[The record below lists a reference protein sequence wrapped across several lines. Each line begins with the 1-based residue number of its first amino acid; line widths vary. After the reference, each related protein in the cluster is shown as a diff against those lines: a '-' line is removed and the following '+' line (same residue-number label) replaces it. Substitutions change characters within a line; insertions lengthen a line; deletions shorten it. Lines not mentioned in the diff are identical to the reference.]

1 MLVADRHDKAVQ
13 TLRFKFGADAGK
25 TIGVDGAG
33 HQTFL
38 IPTSRAI
45 PPDPGDTAGDF
56 SMRAIWMFL
65 AAIATPLV
73 APPPLLA
80 QQKDAALTSPTPAL
94 PAAPV
99 AEKRPH
105 ETVLHGKKLSDPYH
119 WLKDE
124 SYPVID
130 DKDVLDYVK
139 AENAW
144 FDAAM
149 KPHAALVET
158 LFQEMKGRIKEAD
171 SSVPQKDGDWVYWVE
186 FEEGAE
192 YKKWYR
198 RPAAGGDAALIL
210 DEVAMAKDKE
220 YFRLSDVSISPNGKL
235 MAYAVDDNGSE
246 RFEVRFTDL
255 TTGKA
260 LPDVIPGTLSSLVWT
275 ENSDALLYGL
285 ANENWRT
292 DNVHVHYLGT
302 PVSEDVRIYKEA
314 DIGFGVGIGKTADD
328 AYIVIATGDNETSEV
343 YLLPADD
350 PGAQPMLVS
359 ARKKGREYS
368 VDVREKTLYIHTN
381 DDHANFRIAT
391 ASLDRPGEWQTLIPG
406 SDDNYITGLSI
417 FRDYFVLESRENGV
431 DQVDV
436 RRYDAPL
443 TPGRIKFPETTYV
456 AGLGDNPEYH
466 QDKLRL
472 DYESMVTP
480 DTVYDYD
487 IASGKLET
495 LKVQEIPSGYNHDD
509 YVTELVNMLARDGTP
524 VPVSLVYKKG
534 TPRDGSAP
542 LHLYVYGSYGYRVPP
557 GFSTTRLSLV
567 DRGMIYAIAHVRG
580 GDDLGRAW
588 YLAGKTTARKNTF
601 NDFIDVAKGLVA
613 AKYTSAGKISIEGRS
628 AGGQVMGVV
637 YNEAPELWG
646 AVLAGVP
653 FVDVINTMVDETL
666 PLTPGEWPEWG
677 NPITDKAAFD
687 YMLSYSP
694 YDNVTAK
701 AYPPMLVSAGLNDP
715 RVTYW
720 EPAKWVAKLRA
731 TRTNDAT
738 LLLRTNMGAGH
749 AGKSGRWGA
758 LREDAEEFAFVLT
771 QLGVEK

>member
-1 MLVADRHDKAVQ
+1 
-13 TLRFKFGADAGK
+13 
-25 TIGVDGAG
+25 
-33 HQTFL
+33 
-38 IPTSRAI
+38 
-45 PPDPGDTAGDF
+45 
-56 SMRAIWMFL
+56 MRTIWMFL

-73 APPPLLA
+73 ASSPLSAPALLA
-80 QQKDAALTSPTPAL
+80 QEKDAALTSSTPAL
-94 PAAPV
+94 PAAPM
-99 AEKRPH
+99 AEQRPH
-105 ETVLHGKKLSDPYH
+105 QTTLHGKTLSDPWH
-119 WLKDE
+119 WLRDE

-139 AENAW
+139 AENAY

-186 FEEGAE
+186 YEEGAE

-198 RPAAGGDAALIL
+198 RPAAGGDAVLIL
-210 DEVAMAKDKE
+210 DEVAMAAGKE
-220 YFRLSDVSISPNGKL
+220 YFRLSELSISPNGKL
-235 MAYAVDDNGSE
+235 MAYSFDDNGSE
-246 RFEVRFTDL
+246 RFEVRIRNL
-255 TTGKA
+255 ESGEM

-275 ENSDALLYGL
+275 AGNDAILYGL

-292 DNVHVHYLGT
+292 DNARLHVLGT
-302 PVSEDVRIYKEA
+302 PLGDDKLLYQEA

-328 AYIVIATGDNETSEV
+328 KWIVIATGDNETSEV
-343 YLLPADD
+343 RLLPADN
-350 PGAQPMLVS
+350 PLAEPLMVS
-359 ARKKGREYS
+359 PRQKGREYS

-381 DDHANFRIAT
+381 DDHANFRVAT
-391 ASLDRPGEWQTLIPG
+391 ASLAKPGAWTTLIPG
-406 SDDNYITGLSI
+406 SDSTYITGLAI
-417 FRDYFVLESRENGV
+417 FRDYFVLETRENGL
-431 DQVDV
+431 DQVDL

-443 TPGRIKFPETTYV
+443 TAGRIPFPEATYV

-487 IASGKLET
+487 IATGKLET
-495 LKVQEIPSGYNHDD
+495 LKVQEIPSGYDASQ
-509 YVTELVNMLARDGTP
+509 YVTELVNIEARDGVM
-524 VPVSLVYKKG
+524 VPTSLVYKKG

-542 LHLYVYGSYGYRVPP
+542 MHLYVYGSYGYRVPP

-588 YLAGKTTARKNTF
+588 YLAGKTTERKNTF
-601 NDFIDVAKGLVA
+601 NDFVDIARGLIAK
-613 AKYTSAGKISIEGRS
+613 KYTSAGKIAIEGRS
-628 AGGQVMGVV
+628 AGGQVMGAV

>member
-1 MLVADRHDKAVQ
+1 M
-13 TLRFKFGADAGK
+13 
-25 TIGVDGAG
+25 
-33 HQTFL
+33 
-38 IPTSRAI
+38 
-45 PPDPGDTAGDF
+45 
-56 SMRAIWMFL
+56 MRAIWMFL

-73 APPPLLA
+73 ASPALFA
-80 QQKDAALTSPTPAL
+80 KEKDPALTNPTPAL
-94 PAAPV
+94 PAAPL

-124 SYPVID
+124 SYPTID

-139 AENAW
+139 AENAY

-171 SSVPQKDGDWVYWVE
+171 SSVPQKDGDWIYWVE
-186 FEEGAE
+186 YEEGAE

-198 RPAAGGDAALIL
+198 KPVAGGDAVLIL

-220 YFRLSDVSISPNGKL
+220 YFRLSDVSISPNGRL

-246 RFEVRFTDL
+246 RFEVRFIDL

-275 ENSDALLYGL
+275 AQSDALLYGL

-292 DNVHVHYLGT
+292 DNVRLHKLGT
-302 PVSEDVRIYKEA
+302 PLTADKLLYKEA
-314 DIGFGVGIGKTADD
+314 DIGFGVGIGKTAADN
-328 AYIVIATGDNETSEV
+328 YIVIATGDNETSEV
-343 YLLPADD
+343 YLLPADN
-350 PGAQPMLVS
+350 PEAKPQLVS
-359 ARKKGREYS
+359 ARQKGREYS
-368 VDVREKTLYIHTN
+368 VDEREGTLYVYTN
-381 DDHANFRIAT
+381 DEHANFRVAT
-391 ASLDRPGEWQTLIPG
+391 ASLAKPGEWTTLIPG
-406 SDDNYITGLSI
+406 SDESYITGLAI
-417 FRDYFVLESRENGV
+417 FRDYFVLEAREKGV
-431 DQVDV
+431 DQVDI

-443 TPGRIKFPETTYV
+443 TPGRIEFPEATYV

-480 DTVYDYD
+480 DTVFDYD
-487 IASGKLET
+487 LASKKLET
-495 LKVQEIPSGYNHDD
+495 LKVQEIPSGYNGQE
-509 YVTELVNMLARDGTP
+509 YVTELVNMPSRDGTA
-524 VPVSLVYKKG
+524 VPVSLVYKTG

-542 LHLYVYGSYGYRVPP
+542 MHLYVYGSYGYRVPP

-588 YLAGKTTARKNTF
+588 YLAGKTTERKNTF
-601 NDFIDVAKGLVA
+601 NDFVDVAKGLIA

-628 AGGQVMGVV
+628 AGGQVMGAV

-687 YMLSYSP
+687 YVLSYSP

-731 TRTNDAT
+731 TRTNDAL

>member
-1 MLVADRHDKAVQ
+1 
-13 TLRFKFGADAGK
+13 
-25 TIGVDGAG
+25 
-33 HQTFL
+33 
-38 IPTSRAI
+38 
-45 PPDPGDTAGDF
+45 
-56 SMRAIWMFL
+56 MFL

-73 APPPLLA
+73 APPGALA
-80 QQKDAALTSPTPAL
+80 EEKETILTDTTP
-94 PAAPV
+94 PPGAAPV

-105 ETVLHGKKLSDPYH
+105 EMTLHGKTLSDPYH

-139 AENAW
+139 AENAY

-149 KPHAALVET
+149 KPHADLVET

-198 RPAAGGDAALIL
+198 KPASGAGDAVLIL
-210 DEVAMAKDKE
+210 DEVAMAAGKD
-220 YFRLSDVSISPNGKL
+220 YFRLAEVSVSPNGKL
-235 MAYAVDDNGSE
+235 MAYSFDDNGSE
-246 RFEVRFTDL
+246 RFEVRIRNL
-255 TTGKA
+255 ETGEM

-275 ENSDALLYGL
+275 AGNDALLYGL

-292 DNVHVHYLGT
+292 DNVRLHKLGT
-302 PVSEDVRIYKEA
+302 PIAQDKLLYKEP
-314 DIGFGVGIGKTADD
+314 DIGFGVGIGKTAADN
-328 AYIVIATGDNETSEV
+328 YIVIATGDNETSEV
-343 YLLPADD
+343 YLLPADN
-350 PGAQPMLVS
+350 PEAPMQLVS
-359 ARKKGREYS
+359 ARQKGREYS
-368 VDVREKTLYIHTN
+368 VDERDGTLYIHTN
-381 DDHANFRIAT
+381 DEHPNFRVAT
-391 ASLDRPGEWQTLIPG
+391 ASIKTPGEWKTLIPG
-406 SDDNYITGLSI
+406 SDHSYITGFSV
-417 FRDYFVLESRENGV
+417 FRDSFVLEAREDGL

-436 RRYDAPL
+436 RKYDAPL
-443 TPGRIKFPETTYV
+443 VPGRIKFPAATYV

-487 IASGKLET
+487 LASGKLET
-495 LKVQEIPSGYNHDD
+495 LKVQEIPSGYDATQ
-509 YVTELVNMLARDGTP
+509 YVTERVSLPSRDGKTMIP
-524 VPVSLVYKKG
+524 ASLVYKKG
-534 TPRDGSAP
+534 TKLDGSAP
-542 LHLYVYGSYGYRVPP
+542 MHLYAYGSYGYRVPP

-567 DRGMIYAIAHVRG
+567 DRGMVYAIAHVRG
-580 GDDLGRAW
+580 GDDMGRAW
-588 YLAGKTTARKNTF
+588 YLAGKTTERKNTF
-601 NDFIDVAKGLVA
+601 NDFIDVAKGLIA
-613 AKYTSAGKISIEGRS
+613 KKYTSAGKISVEGRS
-628 AGGQVMGVV
+628 AGGQVMGVI

-731 TRTNDAT
+731 TRTNDST

>member
-1 MLVADRHDKAVQ
+1 
-13 TLRFKFGADAGK
+13 
-25 TIGVDGAG
+25 
-33 HQTFL
+33 
-38 IPTSRAI
+38 
-45 PPDPGDTAGDF
+45 
-56 SMRAIWMFL
+56 MRAIWMFL
-65 AAIATPLV
+65 AAITTPLV
-73 APPPLLA
+73 AAPSA
-80 QQKDAALTSPTPAL
+80 FAEEKETALTNS

-105 ETVLHGKKLSDPYH
+105 DVTLHGKTLSDPYH
-119 WLKDE
+119 WLRDE
-124 SYPVID
+124 SYPTVD
-130 DKDVLDYVK
+130 DEDVLAYVK
-139 AENAW
+139 AENAY

-186 FEEGAE
+186 YEEGAE

-198 RPAAGGDAALIL
+198 KPVAGGEPVLIL
-210 DEVAMAKDKE
+210 DEVAMADGKD
-220 YFRLSDVSISPNGKL
+220 YFRLADVSISPDGRL
-235 MAYAVDDNGSE
+235 MAYAFDDNGSE
-246 RFEVRFTDL
+246 RFEVRFRNLMTWED
-255 TTGKA
+255 

-275 ENSDALLYGL
+275 AQGDALLYGL

-292 DNVHVHYLGT
+292 DNVRLHRLGT
-302 PVSEDVRIYKEA
+302 PVADDKLLYKEA
-314 DIGFGVGIGKTADD
+314 DIGFGVGIGKTAADN
-328 AYIVIATGDNETSEV
+328 YIVIATGDNETSEV
-343 YLLPADD
+343 YLLPANN
-350 PGAQPMLVS
+350 PEAKMQLVS
-359 ARKKGREYS
+359 ARHKGREYS
-368 VDVREKTLYIHTN
+368 VDERDGTLYIHTN
-381 DDHANFRIAT
+381 DEHPNFRIAT
-391 ASLDRPGEWQTLIPG
+391 ASVKEPGKWTALIPG
-406 SDDNYITGLSI
+406 SDHSYITGFSV
-417 FRDYFVLESRENGV
+417 FRDYFVLESREDGL

-436 RRYDAPL
+436 RQYDAPL
-443 TPGRIKFPETTYV
+443 VSGRIKFPEATYV

-487 IASGKLET
+487 LASGKLET
-495 LKVQEIPSGYNHDD
+495 LKVQEIPSGYDATQ
-509 YVTELVNMLARDGTP
+509 YVTERVNLPSRDGRTMIP
-524 VPVSLVYKKG
+524 ASLVYKKG
-534 TPRDGSAP
+534 TKLDGSAP
-542 LHLYVYGSYGYRVPP
+542 MHLYAYGSYGYRVPP

-580 GDDLGRAW
+580 GDDMGRAW
-588 YLAGKTTARKNTF
+588 YLAGKTTERKNSF
-601 NDFIDVAKGLVA
+601 NDFIDVAKGLI
-613 AKYTSAGKISIEGRS
+613 AKNYTSAGKISVEGRS

-677 NPITDKAAFD
+677 NPVTDKAAFD

>member
-1 MLVADRHDKAVQ
+1 MTQPAV
-13 TLRFKFGADAGK
+13 
-25 TIGVDGAG
+25 
-33 HQTFL
+33 
-38 IPTSRAI
+38 
-45 PPDPGDTAGDF
+45 
-56 SMRAIWMFL
+56 
-65 AAIATPLV
+65 PL
-73 APPPLLA
+73 P
-80 QQKDAALTSPTPAL
+80 S
-94 PAAPV
+94 APV
-99 AEKRPH
+99 AEQRPH
-105 ETVLHGKKLSDPYH
+105 TLTLHGTTLSDPWH
-119 WLKDE
+119 WLRDE
-124 SYPVID
+124 SYPVVND
-130 DKDVLDYVK
+130 PDVLAYVK

-149 KPHAALVET
+149 KPHEGLVET

-171 SSVPQKDGDWVYWVE
+171 ASVPQKDGDWLYWIE

-198 RPAAGGDAALIL
+198 RPVTGGDAQLIL
-210 DEVAMAKDKE
+210 DEVALAAGKE
-220 YFRLSDVSISPNGKL
+220 YFRLSDMAVSPNGRL

-246 RFEVRFTDL
+246 RFEVRFRDL
-255 TTGKA
+255 ETGA
-260 LPDVIPGTLSSLVWT
+260 MLPDVIPGTLSALVWT
-275 ENSDALLYGL
+275 AGGDALLYGL

-292 DNVHVHYLGT
+292 DNVHLHRLGT
-302 PVSEDVRIYKEA
+302 PVAEDKLLYKEA
-314 DIGFGVGIGKTADD
+314 DIGFGVGIGKTAADN
-328 AYIVIATGDNETSEV
+328 YIVIATGDNETSEV
-343 YLLPADD
+343 YLLPAAD
-350 PGAQPMLVS
+350 PEAKPLLVS
-359 ARKKGREYS
+359 PRRKGREYS
-368 VDVREKTLYIHTN
+368 VDEREGTLYILTN
-381 DDHANFRIAT
+381 DDHPNFRVAT
-391 ASLDRPGEWQTLIPG
+391 ASLAAPGEWTTLIAG
-406 SDDNYITGLSI
+406 SDHSYITGLSV
-417 FRDYFVLESRENGV
+417 FRDYFVLESREDGL

-443 TPGRIKFPETTYV
+443 TPGRIAFPEATYV

-466 QDKLRL
+466 QDRIRI

-487 IASGKLET
+487 VTAGTLET
-495 LKVQEIPSGYNHDD
+495 LKVQEIPSGYDTSQ
-509 YVTELVNMLARDGTP
+509 YVTEWVNLPSRDGQTMIP
-524 VPVSLVYKKG
+524 ASLVYRKG

-542 LHLYVYGSYGYRVPP
+542 MHLYVYGSYGYRVAP

-588 YLAGKTTARKNTF
+588 YLAGKTDRRKNTF
-601 NDFIDVAKGLVA
+601 HDFIDVAKGLI
-613 AKYTSAGKISIEGRS
+613 AKGYTSAGRISIEGRS
-628 AGGQVMGVV
+628 AGGQVMGAV

-720 EPAKWVAKLRA
+720 EPAKWVAKLRSV
-731 TRTNDAT
+731 RTNDAP

-758 LREDAEEFAFVLT
+758 LREDAEEYAFVLT

>member
-1 MLVADRHDKAVQ
+1 
-13 TLRFKFGADAGK
+13 
-25 TIGVDGAG
+25 
-33 HQTFL
+33 
-38 IPTSRAI
+38 
-45 PPDPGDTAGDF
+45 
-56 SMRAIWMFL
+56 MFL

-73 APPPLLA
+73 ALPGA
-80 QQKDAALTSPTPAL
+80 FATEKETRLTHSPAL
-94 PAAPV
+94 V

-105 ETVLHGKKLSDPYH
+105 EMTLHGRTLSDPWH

-124 SYPVID
+124 SYPVVD
-130 DKDVLDYVK
+130 DADILDYVK

-158 LFQEMKGRIKEAD
+158 LFQEMKGRIKETDA
-171 SSVPQKDGDWVYWVE
+171 SVPQKDGDWLYWVE
-186 FEEGAE
+186 YEEGAE

-198 RPAAGGDAALIL
+198 RPVSGGEPQLML
-210 DEVAMAKDKE
+210 DETALAEGKD
-220 YFRLSDVSISPNGKL
+220 YFRLSDLSVSPDGRI

-246 RFEVRFTDL
+246 RFEVRFRDL
-255 TTGKA
+255 ATGEA

-275 ENSDALLYGL
+275 ANSDALLYGL

-292 DNVHVHYLGT
+292 DNVHLHKLGT
-302 PVSEDVRIYKEA
+302 PVAEDKLLYKEE
-314 DIGFGVGIGKTADD
+314 DIGFGVGIGKTAADNW
-328 AYIVIATGDNETSEV
+328 IVIATGDNETSEA
-343 YLLPADD
+343 YLLPAAD
-350 PGAQPMLVS
+350 PQAKPLLV
-359 ARKKGREYS
+359 APRQKGREYS
-368 VDVREKTLYIHTN
+368 VDEREGTLYIHTN
-381 DDHANFRIAT
+381 DDHPNFRIAT
-391 ASLDRPGEWQTLIPG
+391 ASLAKPGEWTTLIPG
-406 SDDNYITGLSI
+406 SDHSYITGLAI
-417 FRDYFVLESRENGV
+417 FRDYFVLETREDGL
-431 DQVDV
+431 DQIDV
-436 RRYDAPL
+436 RPYDAPL
-443 TPGRIKFPETTYV
+443 TPGRIAFPEATYV

-466 QDKLRL
+466 QDRIRI

-487 IASGKLET
+487 VRAGTLET
-495 LKVQEIPSGYNHDD
+495 LKVQEIPSGYDPSQ
-509 YVTELVNMLARDGTP
+509 YITERVSLPARDGTM
-524 VPVSLVYKKG
+524 VPASLVYRKG
-534 TPRDGSAP
+534 TKLDGSAP
-542 LHLYVYGSYGYRVPP
+542 LHLYAYGSYGYRVPP

-580 GDDLGRAW
+580 GDDLGREW
-588 YLAGKTTARKNTF
+588 YLAGKLDRRKNTF
-601 NDFIDVAKGLVA
+601 HDFIDVAKGLI
-613 AKYTSAGKISIEGRS
+613 AKNYTSAGKISIEGRS

-677 NPITDKAAFD
+677 NPITDKTAFD
-687 YMLSYSP
+687 YILSYSP
-694 YDNVTAK
+694 YENVTAK

-720 EPAKWVAKLRA
+720 EPAKWVARLRA
-731 TRTNDAT
+731 TRTNDSA

-749 AGKSGRWGA
+749 AGKSGRWTS
-758 LREDAEEFAFVLT
+758 LKEDAEEYAFVLT

>member
-1 MLVADRHDKAVQ
+1 
-13 TLRFKFGADAGK
+13 
-25 TIGVDGAG
+25 
-33 HQTFL
+33 
-38 IPTSRAI
+38 
-45 PPDPGDTAGDF
+45 
-56 SMRAIWMFL
+56 MFL
-65 AAIATPLV
+65 AAITTPLV
-73 APPPLLA
+73 AASGAFAPTAFA
-80 QQKDAALTSPTPAL
+80 QEKETTLTDSPAL

-99 AEKRPH
+99 ADKRPH
-105 ETVLHGKKLSDPYH
+105 ESTLHGKTLSDPYF
-119 WLKDE
+119 WLRDP
-124 SYPVID
+124 SYPVVD
-130 DKDVLDYVK
+130 DADILDYVK
-139 AENAW
+139 AENAY

-149 KPHAALVET
+149 KPHAKLVET

-171 SSVPQKDGDWVYWVE
+171 SSVPQKDGDWLYWVE
-186 FEEGAE
+186 YEEGAE

-198 RPAAGGDAALIL
+198 KPASGAGETQLIL
-210 DEVAMAKDKE
+210 DEVAMAAGKD
-220 YFRLSDVSISPNGKL
+220 YFRLAELSISPDGRL
-235 MAYAVDDNGSE
+235 MAYSFDDNGSE
-246 RFEVRFTDL
+246 RFEARIRDL
-255 TTGKA
+255 ETGEL

-275 ENSDALLYGL
+275 AGNDAILYGL

-292 DNVHVHYLGT
+292 DNVRLHKLGT
-302 PVSEDVRIYKEA
+302 PITEDKLLYKEP
-314 DIGFGVGIGKTADD
+314 DIGFGVGIGKTAADN
-328 AYIVIATGDNETSEV
+328 YIVIGTGDNETNEV

-350 PGAQPMLVS
+350 PEAEMQLVS
-359 ARKKGREYS
+359 ARQKGREYS
-368 VDVREKTLYIHTN
+368 VDERNGTLYILTN
-381 DDHANFRIAT
+381 DEHPNFRVAT
-391 ASLDRPGEWQTLIPG
+391 ASIDKPDEWKTLIPG
-406 SDDNYITGLSI
+406 SDHSYITGFSV
-417 FRDYFVLESRENGV
+417 FRDYFVIEAREDGL

-436 RRYDAPL
+436 RKYDAPL
-443 TPGRIKFPETTYV
+443 TPGRIEFPEATYV

-487 IASGKLET
+487 IATGNLET
-495 LKVQEIPSGYNHDD
+495 LKVQEIPSGYNSAQ
-509 YVTELVNMLARDGTP
+509 YVTERVSLPSRDGTTMIP
-524 VPVSLVYKKG
+524 ASLVYKKG
-534 TPRDGSAP
+534 TKRDGSAP
-542 LHLYVYGSYGYRVPP
+542 MHLYAYGSYGYRIPP

-588 YLAGKTTARKNTF
+588 YLAGKTDHRKNTF
-601 NDFIDVAKGLVA
+601 NDFIDVAKGLI
-613 AKYTSAGKISIEGRS
+613 AKGYTSAGKISIEGRS
-628 AGGQVMGVV
+628 AGGQVMGAV

-701 AYPPMLVSAGLNDP
+701 SYPPMLVSAGLNDP

-749 AGKSGRWGA
+749 AGKSGRWGS
-758 LREDAEEFAFVLT
+758 LHEDAEEFAFVLT

>member
-1 MLVADRHDKAVQ
+1 
-13 TLRFKFGADAGK
+13 
-25 TIGVDGAG
+25 
-33 HQTFL
+33 
-38 IPTSRAI
+38 
-45 PPDPGDTAGDF
+45 
-56 SMRAIWMFL
+56 MFWT
-65 AAIATPLV
+65 AIATPLV
-73 APPPLLA
+73 AAPPA
-80 QQKDAALTSPTPAL
+80 SAEEKETRVTSNTPAL

-99 AEKRPH
+99 ADRRPH
-105 ETVLHGKKLSDPYH
+105 DMTLHGKTLSDPWH
-119 WLKDE
+119 WLRDQ
-124 SYPVID
+124 SYPTID
-130 DKDVLDYVK
+130 DADILDYVK
-139 AENAW
+139 AENAYYE
-144 FDAAM
+144 AAM

-171 SSVPQKDGDWVYWVE
+171 SSVPQKDGDWLYWVE
-186 FEEGAE
+186 YEQGAE

-198 RPAAGGDAALIL
+198 KPAAGGGEPELIL
-210 DEVAMAKDKE
+210 DEVAMAKDKD
-220 YFRLSDVSISPNGKL
+220 YFRLSDVSVSPNGRII
-235 MAYAVDDNGSE
+235 AYGVDDTGAE
-246 RFEVRFTDL
+246 RFEVRFKDL
-255 TTGKA
+255 TTGAA

-275 ENSDALLYGL
+275 STNDALLYGL

-292 DNVHVHYLGT
+292 DNVHLHRLGT
-302 PVSEDVRIYKEA
+302 PVAEDKLLYKEP
-314 DIGFGVGIGKTADD
+314 DIGFGVGIGKTAADN
-328 AYIVIATGDNETSEV
+328 YIVIATGDNETSEV
-343 YLLPADD
+343 YLLPADN
-350 PGAQPMLVS
+350 PEAKPLLV
-359 ARKKGREYS
+359 APRQKGREYS
-368 VDVREKTLYIHTN
+368 VDEREGTLYIHTN
-381 DDHANFRIAT
+381 DDHPNFRIAT
-391 ASLDRPGEWQTLIPG
+391 ASVKTPDKWTTLIPG
-406 SDDNYITGLSI
+406 SDHSYITGLSV
-417 FRDYFVLESRENGV
+417 FRDYFVLEAREDGL
-431 DQVDV
+431 DQVDI
-436 RRYDAPL
+436 RQYDAPL
-443 TPGRIKFPETTYV
+443 TPGRIKFPESTYV

-487 IASGKLET
+487 LASGKLET
-495 LKVQEIPSGYNHDD
+495 LKVQEIPSGYDATQ
-509 YVTELVNMLARDGTP
+509 YVTERVNLPSRDGKTMIP
-524 VPVSLVYKKG
+524 ASLVYKKG
-534 TPRDGSAP
+534 TKRDGSAP
-542 LHLYVYGSYGYRVPP
+542 MHLYAYGSYGYRVPP

-588 YLAGKTTARKNTF
+588 YLAGKTTERKNTF
-601 NDFIDVAKGLVA
+601 NDFIDVAKGLI
-613 AKYTSAGKISIEGRS
+613 AKNYTSAGRISVEGRS
-628 AGGQVMGVV
+628 AGGQVMGVI

-653 FVDVINTMVDETL
+653 FVDVINTMVDKEL

-701 AYPPMLVSAGLNDP
+701 AYPPMFVSAGLNDP

-731 TRTNDAT
+731 TRTNDAA

>member
-1 MLVADRHDKAVQ
+1 MLREYFV
-13 TLRFKFGADAGK
+13 
-25 TIGVDGAG
+25 
-33 HQTFL
+33 
-38 IPTSRAI
+38 
-45 PPDPGDTAGDF
+45 
-56 SMRAIWMFL
+56 MRTIWMFW

-73 APPPLLA
+73 ASPALSAPALSA
-80 QQKDAALTSPTPAL
+80 KEKDPILTSTTPAQ
-94 PAAPV
+94 PAAPI
-99 AEKRPH
+99 AEQRPH
-105 ETVLHGKKLSDPYH
+105 QTTLHGKTLSDPWH
-119 WLKDE
+119 WLRDE

-139 AENAW
+139 AENAY

-171 SSVPQKDGDWVYWVE
+171 SSVPQKDGDWIYWVE
-186 FEEGAE
+186 YEEGAE

-198 RPAAGGDAALIL
+198 RPAAGGDAVLIL

-220 YFRLSDVSISPNGKL
+220 YFRLSELSISPNGKL
-235 MAYAVDDNGSE
+235 MAYSFDDNGSE
-246 RFEVRFTDL
+246 RFEVRIRNL
-255 TTGKA
+255 ETGA
-260 LPDVIPGTLSSLVWT
+260 MLPDVIPGTLSSLVWT
-275 ENSDALLYGL
+275 AGNDALLYGL

-292 DNVHVHYLGT
+292 DNARLHVLGT
-302 PVSEDVRIYKEA
+302 PLSDDVLLYQEP

-328 AYIVIATGDNETSEV
+328 KWIVIATGDNETSEV
-343 YLLPADD
+343 RLLPADN
-350 PGAQPMLVS
+350 PLAKPVMVS
-359 ARKKGREYS
+359 PRQKGREYS

-381 DDHANFRIAT
+381 DDHANFRVAT
-391 ASLDRPGEWQTLIPG
+391 ASLAKPDAWTTLIPG
-406 SDDNYITGLSI
+406 SDSTYITGLAI
-417 FRDYFVLESRENGV
+417 FRDYFVLETRENGL
-431 DQVDV
+431 DQVDL
-436 RRYDAPL
+436 RHYDAPL
-443 TPGRIKFPETTYV
+443 TAGRIKFPEATYV

-487 IASGKLET
+487 IATGKLET
-495 LKVQEIPSGYNHDD
+495 LKVQEIPSGYDD
-509 YVTELVNMLARDGTP
+509 SQYVTELVNIEARDGTM
-524 VPVSLVYKKG
+524 VPTSLVYKKG

-542 LHLYVYGSYGYRVPP
+542 MHLYVYGSYGYRVPP

-588 YLAGKTTARKNTF
+588 YLAGKTTQRKNSF
-601 NDFIDVAKGLVA
+601 NDFVDVAKGLIA
-613 AKYTSAGKISIEGRS
+613 QKYTSAGKIAIEGRS
-628 AGGQVMGVV
+628 AGGQVMGAV

-677 NPITDKAAFD
+677 NPVTDKAAFD

-749 AGKSGRWGA
+749 AGKSGRWSA

>member
-1 MLVADRHDKAVQ
+1 
-13 TLRFKFGADAGK
+13 
-25 TIGVDGAG
+25 
-33 HQTFL
+33 
-38 IPTSRAI
+38 
-45 PPDPGDTAGDF
+45 
-56 SMRAIWMFL
+56 MFL
-65 AAIATPLV
+65 AAIATPLL
-73 APPPLLA
+73 ASSPLLA
-80 QQKDAALTSPTPAL
+80 QQKDAALTSPAPAL

-99 AEKRPH
+99 AEKRSH
-105 ETVLHGKKLSDPYH
+105 EMKLHGKKLSDPYH

-139 AENAW
+139 AENAY

-220 YFRLSDVSISPNGKL
+220 YFRLSDVAISPNGKL

-381 DDHANFRIAT
+381 DDHANFRVAT
-391 ASLDRPGEWQTLIPG
+391 ASLDNPGEWQTLIPG

-417 FRDYFVLESRENGV
+417 FRDYFVLESREKGV

-495 LKVQEIPSGYNHDD
+495 LKVQEIPSGYNHDE
-509 YVTELVNMLARDGTP
+509 YVTELVNMPARDGTP

-601 NDFIDVAKGLVA
+601 NDFIDVAKGLIA

>member
-1 MLVADRHDKAVQ
+1 
-13 TLRFKFGADAGK
+13 
-25 TIGVDGAG
+25 
-33 HQTFL
+33 
-38 IPTSRAI
+38 
-45 PPDPGDTAGDF
+45 
-56 SMRAIWMFL
+56 MFL

-73 APPPLLA
+73 VSQPLSAQEKDRDLTQMPSAPI
-80 QQKDAALTSPTPAL
+80 
-94 PAAPV
+94 
-99 AEKRPH
+99 AEQRPH
-105 ETVLHGKKLSDPYH
+105 ELTLHGETLSDPWH
-119 WLKDE
+119 WLRDE
-124 SYPVID
+124 SYPVVD
-130 DKDVLDYVK
+130 DADILAYVK
-139 AENAW
+139 AENAY
-144 FDAAM
+144 FEAAM

-171 SSVPQKDGDWVYWVE
+171 ASVPQKDGDWLYWIE
-186 FEEGAE
+186 FEQGAE

-198 RPAAGGDAALIL
+198 RPTAGGEPQLIL
-210 DEVAMAKDKE
+210 DEVALAAGKE
-220 YFRLSDVSISPNGKL
+220 YFRLADMAVSPNGRL
-235 MAYAVDDNGSE
+235 MAYAFDDNGSE
-246 RFEVRFTDL
+246 RFEVRFRNLD
-255 TTGKA
+255 TGEL
-260 LPDVIPGTLSSLVWT
+260 LPDVIPGTLSALVWT
-275 ENSDALLYGL
+275 AGSDALLYGL

-292 DNVHVHYLGT
+292 DNVRLHKLGT
-302 PVSEDVRIYKEA
+302 PVSGDKLLYKEA
-314 DIGFGVGIGKTADD
+314 DIGFGVGIGKTAADN
-328 AYIVIATGDNETSEV
+328 YIVIATGDNETSEV

-350 PGAQPMLVS
+350 PEATPLLV
-359 ARKKGREYS
+359 APRRKGREYS
-368 VDVREKTLYIHTN
+368 VDEREGTLYIHTN
-381 DDHANFRIAT
+381 DEHPNFRIAT
-391 ASLDRPGEWQTLIPG
+391 ASLERPGEWTTLVPG
-406 SDDNYITGLSI
+406 SDSTYITGLAV
-417 FRDYFVLESRENGV
+417 FRDYFVLESREGGL

-443 TPGRIKFPETTYV
+443 TPGRIKFPEATYV

-487 IASGKLET
+487 VASGALET
-495 LKVQEIPSGYNHDD
+495 LKVQEIPSGYDSSQ
-509 YVTELVNMLARDGTP
+509 YVTEWVNLPSRDGKTMIP
-524 VPVSLVYKKG
+524 ASLVYKKG
-534 TPRDGSAP
+534 TKLDGSAP
-542 LHLYVYGSYGYRVPP
+542 LHLYAYGSYGYRVAP

-580 GDDLGRAW
+580 GDDLGRSW
-588 YLAGKTTARKNTF
+588 YLAGKTGRRKNTF
-601 NDFIDVAKGLVA
+601 DDFIDVAKGLI
-613 AKYTSAGKISIEGRS
+613 AKGYTSAGKISIEGRS

-653 FVDVINTMVDETL
+653 FVDVINTMIDEEL

-677 NPITDKAAFD
+677 NPVTDKAAFD

-694 YDNVTAK
+694 YDNVSAK

-758 LREDAEEFAFVLT
+758 LREDAEEYAFVLT

>member
-1 MLVADRHDKAVQ
+1 
-13 TLRFKFGADAGK
+13 
-25 TIGVDGAG
+25 
-33 HQTFL
+33 
-38 IPTSRAI
+38 
-45 PPDPGDTAGDF
+45 
-56 SMRAIWMFL
+56 MRAIWMFL

-73 APPPLLA
+73 ASPPLLA
-80 QQKDAALTSPTPAL
+80 QQKDPALTSPTPAL

-105 ETVLHGKKLSDPYH
+105 ETVLHGKTLSDPYH

-139 AENAW
+139 AENAY

-171 SSVPQKDGDWVYWVE
+171 SSVPQKDGDWIYWVE
-186 FEEGAE
+186 YEEGAE

-198 RPAAGGDAALIL
+198 KPVAGGDAVLIL

-220 YFRLSDVSISPNGKL
+220 YFRLSDVAVSPNGKL

-255 TTGKA
+255 TTGQA

-368 VDVREKTLYIHTN
+368 VDIREKTLYIYTN
-381 DDHANFRIAT
+381 DEHANFRIAT
-391 ASLDRPGEWQTLIPG
+391 ASLDKPGEWKTLIPG
-406 SDDNYITGLSI
+406 SDATYITGLAI
-417 FRDYFVLESRENGV
+417 FRDYFVLEAREKGV
-431 DQVDV
+431 DQVDI
-436 RRYDAPL
+436 RKYDAPL
-443 TPGRIKFPETTYV
+443 TPGRIQFPETTYV

-480 DTVYDYD
+480 DTVYDFD
-487 IASGKLET
+487 VASKKLET

-509 YVTELVNMLARDGTP
+509 YVTELVNIPARDGTP
-524 VPVSLVYKKG
+524 MPVSLVYKKG

-542 LHLYVYGSYGYRVPP
+542 MHLYVYGSYGYRVPP

-601 NDFIDVAKGLVA
+601 NDFIDVAKGLIA

-687 YMLSYSP
+687 FMLSYSP

>member
-1 MLVADRHDKAVQ
+1 
-13 TLRFKFGADAGK
+13 
-25 TIGVDGAG
+25 
-33 HQTFL
+33 
-38 IPTSRAI
+38 
-45 PPDPGDTAGDF
+45 
-56 SMRAIWMFL
+56 MRAIWMFL
-65 AAIATPLV
+65 AAITTPLV
-73 APPPLLA
+73 APSSA
-80 QQKDAALTSPTPAL
+80 FAEEKDTELTNSL

-99 AEKRPH
+99 ADKRPH
-105 ETVLHGKKLSDPYH
+105 EVTLHGETLADPYF
-119 WLKDE
+119 WLRDQ
-124 SYPVID
+124 SYPTID
-130 DKDVLDYVK
+130 DADILDYVK
-139 AENAW
+139 AENAY

-149 KPHAALVET
+149 KPHAKLVET

-186 FEEGAE
+186 YEEGAE

-198 RPAAGGDAALIL
+198 KPASGSGDAQLIL
-210 DEVAMAKDKE
+210 DEVAMAAGKD
-220 YFRLSDVSISPNGKL
+220 YFRLAELSISPNGRL
-235 MAYAVDDNGSE
+235 MAYSFDDNGSE
-246 RFEVRFTDL
+246 RFEVRIKNL
-255 TTGKA
+255 ATGDM

-275 ENSDALLYGL
+275 TGNDAILYGL

-292 DNVHVHYLGT
+292 DNVRLHKLGT
-302 PVSEDVRIYKEA
+302 PIAQDKLLYKEA
-314 DIGFGVGIGKTADD
+314 DIGFGVGIGKTAADN
-328 AYIVIATGDNETSEV
+328 YIVIATGDNETSEV
-343 YLLPADD
+343 YLLPADN
-350 PGAQPMLVS
+350 PEAPMQLVS
-359 ARKKGREYS
+359 ARQKGREYS
-368 VDVREKTLYIHTN
+368 VDEREGTLYIHTN
-381 DDHANFRIAT
+381 DEHPNFRIAT
-391 ASLDRPGEWQTLIPG
+391 ASVKDPGKWTTLIPG
-406 SDDNYITGLSI
+406 SDHSYITGLAV
-417 FRDYFVLESRENGV
+417 FRDYFVVEAREDGL
-431 DQVDV
+431 DQVDI

-443 TPGRIKFPETTYV
+443 TPGRIKFPEATYV

-487 IASGKLET
+487 LASGKLET
-495 LKVQEIPSGYNHDD
+495 LKVQEIPSGYDSTQ
-509 YVTELVNMLARDGTP
+509 YITERVNLPSRDGKTLIP
-524 VPVSLVYKKG
+524 ASLVYKKG
-534 TPRDGSAP
+534 TKLDGSAP
-542 LHLYVYGSYGYRVPP
+542 MHLYAYGSYGYRVAP

-567 DRGMIYAIAHVRG
+567 DRGMVYAIAHVRG
-580 GDDLGRAW
+580 GDDMGRAW
-588 YLAGKTTARKNTF
+588 YLAGKTTERKNTF
-601 NDFIDVAKGLVA
+601 NDFIDVARGLIA
-613 AKYTSAGKISIEGRS
+613 KKYTAAGKISVEGRS
-628 AGGQVMGVV
+628 AGGQVMGVI

-720 EPAKWVAKLRA
+720 EPAKWVAKLRT

-758 LREDAEEFAFVLT
+758 LREDAEEYAFVLT

>member
-1 MLVADRHDKAVQ
+1 
-13 TLRFKFGADAGK
+13 
-25 TIGVDGAG
+25 
-33 HQTFL
+33 
-38 IPTSRAI
+38 
-45 PPDPGDTAGDF
+45 
-56 SMRAIWMFL
+56 MRAIWMFM

-73 APPPLLA
+73 AVPTA
-80 QQKDAALTSPTPAL
+80 SAKEKETSLTSKTPAL

-99 AEKRPH
+99 AEQRPYQ
-105 ETVLHGKKLSDPYH
+105 TTLHGRTLSDPWH
-119 WLKDE
+119 WLRDQ

-130 DKDVLDYVK
+130 DEDILDYVK

-149 KPHAALVET
+149 KPHEALVET
-158 LFQEMKGRIKEAD
+158 LFQEMKGRIKEDD
-171 SSVPQKDGDWVYWVE
+171 SSVPQKDGDWLYWVE

-198 RPAAGGDAALIL
+198 RPAAGGGEAQLIL
-210 DEVAMAKDKE
+210 DEVAMAEGKE
-220 YFRLSDVSISPNGKL
+220 YFRLSDVSVSPNGRII
-235 MAYAVDDNGSE
+235 AYGVDDTGAE
-246 RFEVRFTDL
+246 RFEVRFRNLD
-255 TTGKA
+255 TGEMLA
-260 LPDVIPGTLSSLVWT
+260 DVIPGTLSSLVWT
-275 ENSDALLYGL
+275 ASNDALLYGL

-292 DNVHVHYLGT
+292 DNVRLHKLGT
-302 PVSEDVRIYKEA
+302 PVADDKLLYKEE
-314 DIGFGVGIGKTADD
+314 DIGFGVGIGKTAADN
-328 AYIVIATGDNETSEV
+328 YIVIATGDNETSEV
-343 YLLPADD
+343 YLLPAGD
-350 PGAQPMLVS
+350 PEAAPLLVS

-368 VDVREKTLYIHTN
+368 VDERGGTLYIHTN
-381 DDHANFRIAT
+381 DEHPNFRIAT
-391 ASLDRPGEWQTLIPG
+391 ADIGNPGTWTTLIPG
-406 SDDNYITGLSI
+406 SDHSYITGLSV
-417 FRDYFVLESRENGV
+417 FRDYFVLEAREDGL
-431 DQVDV
+431 DQIDV
-436 RRYDAPL
+436 RKYDAPL
-443 TPGRIKFPETTYV
+443 TPGRIKFPEATYV

-466 QDKLRL
+466 QDKLRI

-487 IASGKLET
+487 IASGTLET
-495 LKVQEIPSGYNHDD
+495 LKVQIIPSGYDSTQ
-509 YVTELVNMLARDGTP
+509 YVTERVNLPSRDGKTMIP
-524 VPVSLVYKKG
+524 ASLVYKKG
-534 TPRDGSAP
+534 TKLDGSAP
-542 LHLYVYGSYGYRVPP
+542 MHLYAYGSYGYRVPP
-557 GFSTTRLSLV
+557 GFSTTRLSFV

-588 YLAGKTTARKNTF
+588 YLAGKGTERRNTF
-601 NDFIDVAKGLVA
+601 DDFIDVAKGLID
-613 AKYTSAGKISIEGRS
+613 KNYTSAGNISIEGRS

-653 FVDVINTMVDETL
+653 FVDVIHTMVDETL

-731 TRTNDAT
+731 TRTNDAA

-749 AGKSGRWGA
+749 GGKSGRWGA

>member
-1 MLVADRHDKAVQ
+1 
-13 TLRFKFGADAGK
+13 
-25 TIGVDGAG
+25 
-33 HQTFL
+33 
-38 IPTSRAI
+38 
-45 PPDPGDTAGDF
+45 
-56 SMRAIWMFL
+56 MRAIWMFL

-73 APPPLLA
+73 ASPALFA
-80 QQKDAALTSPTPAL
+80 KEKDAALTSSTPAL

-99 AEKRPH
+99 ACSRPADLATADLRTH
-105 ETVLHGKKLSDPYH
+105 PRRSGARRRQPQD
-119 WLKDE
+119 D
-124 SYPVID
+124 SYPTID

-139 AENAW
+139 AENAY

-158 LFQEMKGRIKEAD
+158 IFQEMKGRIKEAD

-198 RPAAGGDAALIL
+198 KPASGSGDAILIL
-210 DEVAMAKDKE
+210 DEVAMAAGKE
-220 YFRLSDVSISPNGKL
+220 YFRLSDVSVSPDGKL

-246 RFEVRFTDL
+246 RFEVRFKNL
-255 TTGKA
+255 MTGEA

-275 ENSDALLYGL
+275 AKNDALLYGL

-292 DNVHVHYLGT
+292 DNVRLHKLGT
-302 PVSEDVRIYKEA
+302 PVSADKLLYKEA
-314 DIGFGVGIGKTADD
+314 DIGFGVGIGKTAADN
-328 AYIVIATGDNETSEV
+328 YIVIATGDNETSEV
-343 YLLPADD
+343 YLLPADN
-350 PGAQPMLVS
+350 PEAKMQLVS

-368 VDVREKTLYIHTN
+368 VDERNGTLYVYTN
-381 DDHANFRIAT
+381 DEHPNFRVAT
-391 ASLDRPGEWQTLIPG
+391 ASVKTPDAWKTLIPG
-406 SDDNYITGLSI
+406 SDASYITGLSV
-417 FRDYFVLESRENGV
+417 FRDYFVIETREKGV

-436 RRYDAPL
+436 RKYDAPL
-443 TPGRIKFPETTYV
+443 TPGRIQFPEATYV

-480 DTVYDYD
+480 DTVFDYD
-487 IASGKLET
+487 LASGKLET

-509 YVTELVNMLARDGTP
+509 YITELVNMSSRDGTP

-542 LHLYVYGSYGYRVPP
+542 MHLYVYGSYGYRVPP

-588 YLAGKTTARKNTF
+588 YLAGKTTERKNSF
-601 NDFIDVAKGLVA
+601 NDFIDVARGLIA

-628 AGGQVMGVV
+628 AGGQVMGAV
-637 YNEAPELWG
+637 YNQAPELWG

-731 TRTNDAT
+731 TRTNDAA

-758 LREDAEEFAFVLT
+758 LHEDAEEFAFVLT

>member
-1 MLVADRHDKAVQ
+1 
-13 TLRFKFGADAGK
+13 
-25 TIGVDGAG
+25 
-33 HQTFL
+33 
-38 IPTSRAI
+38 
-45 PPDPGDTAGDF
+45 
-56 SMRAIWMFL
+56 MRAIWMFL

-73 APPPLLA
+73 APPGA
-80 QQKDAALTSPTPAL
+80 FAEEKETNLTDTPPAL
-94 PAAPV
+94 AAAPV

-105 ETVLHGKKLSDPYH
+105 ETTLHGKTLSDPYH

-139 AENAW
+139 AENAY
-144 FDAAM
+144 FDIQM

-171 SSVPQKDGDWVYWVE
+171 SSVPQKDGDWTYWVE
-186 FEEGAE
+186 YEEGAE

-198 RPAAGGDAALIL
+198 RPVAGGEAVLIL
-210 DEVAMAKDKE
+210 DEVAMAKDKD
-220 YFRLSDVSISPNGKL
+220 YFRLAELSISPNGKL
-235 MAYAVDDNGSE
+235 MAYSFDDNGSE
-246 RFEVRFTDL
+246 RFEVRIRNL
-255 TTGKA
+255 ETGEM

-275 ENSDALLYGL
+275 SGNDALLYGL

-292 DNVHVHYLGT
+292 DNVRLHKLGT
-302 PVSEDVRIYKEA
+302 PITQDKLLYKEP
-314 DIGFGVGIGKTADD
+314 DIGFGVGIGKTAADN
-328 AYIVIATGDNETSEV
+328 YIVIATGDNETSEV
-343 YLLPADD
+343 YLLPADN
-350 PGAQPMLVS
+350 PEAPMQLVS

-368 VDVREKTLYIHTN
+368 VDERDGTLYIHTN
-381 DDHANFRIAT
+381 DEHPNFRVAT
-391 ASLDRPGEWQTLIPG
+391 ASIKAPGQWTTLIPG
-406 SDDNYITGLSI
+406 SDHSYITGFSV
-417 FRDYFVLESRENGV
+417 FRDYFVLEAREDGL

-436 RRYDAPL
+436 RKYDAPL
-443 TPGRIKFPETTYV
+443 TPGRIKFPAATYV

-487 IASGKLET
+487 IASGQLET
-495 LKVQEIPSGYNHDD
+495 LKVQEIPSGYDASQ
-509 YVTELVNMLARDGTP
+509 YVTERVNLPSRDGRTMIP
-524 VPVSLVYKKG
+524 ASLVYKKG
-534 TPRDGSAP
+534 TRLDGSAP
-542 LHLYVYGSYGYRVPP
+542 MHLYAYGSYGYRVPP

-567 DRGMIYAIAHVRG
+567 DRGMVYAIAHVRG
-580 GDDLGRAW
+580 GDDLGREW
-588 YLAGKTTARKNTF
+588 YLAGKTDRRKNTF
-601 NDFIDVAKGLVA
+601 NDFIDVARGLVA
-613 AKYTSAGKISIEGRS
+613 KKYTSAGKISVEGRS
-628 AGGQVMGVV
+628 AGGQVMGVI

>member
-1 MLVADRHDKAVQ
+1 
-13 TLRFKFGADAGK
+13 
-25 TIGVDGAG
+25 
-33 HQTFL
+33 
-38 IPTSRAI
+38 
-45 PPDPGDTAGDF
+45 
-56 SMRAIWMFL
+56 MRAIWLFL
-65 AAIATPLV
+65 AVIATPLV
-73 APPPLLA
+73 ASSPLLA
-80 QQKDAALTSPTPAL
+80 QQKDPALTSPTPAL

-99 AEKRPH
+99 AAKRPH
-105 ETVLHGKKLSDPYH
+105 DTVLHGKKLSDPYH
-119 WLKDE
+119 WLKDD

-130 DKDVLDYVK
+130 DPDVLDYVK
-139 AENAW
+139 QENAY

-171 SSVPQKDGDWVYWVE
+171 SSVPQKDGDWIYWVE
-186 FEEGAE
+186 YEEGAE

-198 RPAAGGDAALIL
+198 KSASGSGDPVLIL
-210 DEVAMAKDKE
+210 DEVAMAAGKE
-220 YFRLSDVSISPNGKL
+220 YFRLSDVSISPNGTL

-255 TTGKA
+255 STGKA

-275 ENSDALLYGL
+275 ANNDALLYGL

-292 DNVHVHYLGT
+292 DNVRLHKLGT
-302 PVSEDVRIYKEA
+302 PVSTDKLLYKEA
-314 DIGFGVGIGKTADD
+314 DIGFGVGIGKTAADN
-328 AYIVIATGDNETSEV
+328 YIVIATGDNETSEV
-343 YLLPADD
+343 YLLPADN
-350 PGAQPMLVS
+350 PEATMQLVS

-368 VDVREKTLYIHTN
+368 VDERDGTLYVHTN
-381 DDHANFRIAT
+381 DEHANFRVAT
-391 ASLDRPGEWQTLIPG
+391 ASLAKPDAWTTLIAG
-406 SDDNYITGLSI
+406 SDTTYITGLAI
-417 FRDYFVLESRENGV
+417 FRDYFVLESREKGV

-443 TPGRIKFPETTYV
+443 TAGRIQFPEATYV

-480 DTVYDYD
+480 DTVFDYD
-487 IASGKLET
+487 LASGKLET
-495 LKVQEIPSGYNHDD
+495 LKEQEIPSGYNHDD
-509 YVTELVNMLARDGTP
+509 YVTELVNMPARDGTP

-542 LHLYVYGSYGYRVPP
+542 THLYVYGSYGYRVPP

-588 YLAGKTTARKNTF
+588 YLAGKTTERKNTF
-601 NDFIDVAKGLVA
+601 HDFIDVAKGLIA
-613 AKYTSAGKISIEGRS
+613 AKYTSAGKIAIEGRS

-731 TRTNDAT
+731 TRTNDAQ

>member
-1 MLVADRHDKAVQ
+1 
-13 TLRFKFGADAGK
+13 
-25 TIGVDGAG
+25 
-33 HQTFL
+33 
-38 IPTSRAI
+38 
-45 PPDPGDTAGDF
+45 
-56 SMRAIWMFL
+56 MRAIWMFM

-73 APPPLLA
+73 VVSNAFA
-80 QQKDAALTSPTPAL
+80 EQKETNLTSMTSAL
-94 PAAPV
+94 PPAPV
-99 AEKRPH
+99 AEQRPH
-105 ETVLHGKKLSDPYH
+105 ETTLHGKTLSDPWH
-119 WLKDE
+119 WLKDG
-124 SYPVID
+124 SYPVVD

-139 AENAW
+139 AENAY

-149 KPHAALVET
+149 KPHADLVET
-158 LFQEMKGRIKEAD
+158 LFQEMKGRIKDAD
-171 SSVPQKDGDWVYWVE
+171 SSVPQKDGDWLYWIE
-186 FEEGAE
+186 YEEGAE

-198 RPAAGGDAALIL
+198 KPAAGNGDTALIL
-210 DEVAMAKDKE
+210 DEVAMAEGKD
-220 YFRLSDVSISPNGKL
+220 YFRLAELSISPNGKL
-235 MAYAVDDNGSE
+235 MAYSFDDNGSE
-246 RFEVRFTDL
+246 RFEVRIRNL
-255 TTGKA
+255 ESGEM
-260 LPDVIPGTLSSLVWT
+260 LPDIIPGTLSSLVWT
-275 ENSDALLYGL
+275 AGNDALLYGL
-285 ANENWRT
+285 ANENWRV
-292 DNVHVHYLGT
+292 DNVRLHKLGT
-302 PVSEDVRIYKEA
+302 PLSADKLLFKEE
-314 DIGFGVGIGKTADD
+314 DIGFGVGIGKTAADN
-328 AYIVIATGDNETSEV
+328 YIVIATGDNETSEV
-343 YLLPADD
+343 YLLPADN
-350 PGAQPMLVS
+350 PEAKPLLVS
-359 ARKKGREYS
+359 ARQKGREYD
-368 VDVREKTLYIHTN
+368 VDERDGILYIHTN
-381 DDHANFRIAT
+381 DEHPNFRVAT
-391 ASLDRPGEWQTLIPG
+391 ASVKTPGEWATLIPG
-406 SDDNYITGLSI
+406 SDQSYITGLSI
-417 FRDYFVLESRENGV
+417 FRDYFVLETREKGL

-436 RRYDAPL
+436 RKYNAPL
-443 TPGRIKFPETTYV
+443 IPGRIAFPEATYV

-466 QDKLRL
+466 QDRLRL

-487 IASGKLET
+487 IATGKLET
-495 LKVQEIPSGYNHDD
+495 LKVQEIPSGYDASQ
-509 YVTELVNMLARDGTP
+509 YITEWVNIEARDGMI

-542 LHLYVYGSYGYRVPP
+542 MHLYAYGSYGYRVAP
-557 GFSTTRLSLV
+557 GFSTQRLSLV

-580 GDDLGRAW
+580 GDDLGREW
-588 YLAGKTTARKNTF
+588 YLAGKTDRRKNTF
-601 NDFIDVAKGLVA
+601 NDFIDIARGLIAKN
-613 AKYTSAGKISIEGRS
+613 YTSAGRISVEGRS
-628 AGGQVMGVV
+628 AGGQVMGVI

-653 FVDVINTMVDETL
+653 FVDVINTMVDEDL

-731 TRTNDAT
+731 TRTNDSL

>member
-1 MLVADRHDKAVQ
+1 
-13 TLRFKFGADAGK
+13 
-25 TIGVDGAG
+25 
-33 HQTFL
+33 
-38 IPTSRAI
+38 
-45 PPDPGDTAGDF
+45 
-56 SMRAIWMFL
+56 MRAIWMFL

-73 APPPLLA
+73 ASPPLLA
-80 QQKDAALTSPTPAL
+80 QQKDPALTSPTPAL

-105 ETVLHGKKLSDPYH
+105 ETVLHGKTLSDPYH

-139 AENAW
+139 AENAY

-171 SSVPQKDGDWVYWVE
+171 SSVPQKDGDWIYWVE
-186 FEEGAE
+186 YEEGAE

-198 RPAAGGDAALIL
+198 KPVAGGDAVLIL

-220 YFRLSDVSISPNGKL
+220 YFRLSDVAVSPNGKL

-275 ENSDALLYGL
+275 ANSDALLYGL

-292 DNVHVHYLGT
+292 DNVRLHKLGT
-302 PVSEDVRIYKEA
+302 PLTADKLLYKEA
-314 DIGFGVGIGKTADD
+314 DIGFGVGIGKTAADN
-328 AYIVIATGDNETSEV
+328 YIVIATGDNETSEV
-343 YLLPADD
+343 YLLPADN
-350 PGAQPMLVS
+350 PEAKPLLVS

-368 VDVREKTLYIHTN
+368 VDEREGMLYIYTN
-381 DDHANFRIAT
+381 DEHANFRVAT
-391 ASLDRPGEWQTLIPG
+391 ASLAKPGEWTTLIPG
-406 SDDNYITGLSI
+406 SDASYITGLAI
-417 FRDYFVLESRENGV
+417 FRDYFVLEAREQGV
-431 DQVDV
+431 DQVDI
-436 RRYDAPL
+436 RRYDAPQ
-443 TPGRIKFPETTYV
+443 TPGRIHFPEATYV

-480 DTVYDYD
+480 DTVFDFD
-487 IASGKLET
+487 VASKKLET
-495 LKVQEIPSGYNHDD
+495 LKVQEIPSGYNHDE
-509 YVTELVNMLARDGTP
+509 YVTELVSMPARDGTP

-542 LHLYVYGSYGYRVPP
+542 MHLYVYGSYGYRVPP

-601 NDFIDVAKGLVA
+601 NDFIDVAKGLIA

>member
-1 MLVADRHDKAVQ
+1 MGAAPREHLV
-13 TLRFKFGADAGK
+13 
-25 TIGVDGAG
+25 
-33 HQTFL
+33 
-38 IPTSRAI
+38 
-45 PPDPGDTAGDF
+45 
-56 SMRAIWMFL
+56 MRTIWMFL

-73 APPPLLA
+73 APPPVIA
-80 QQKDAALTSPTPAL
+80 QQKDAILTSTIPVL
-94 PAAPV
+94 PPAPV
-99 AEKRPH
+99 AEQRPH
-105 ETVLHGKKLSDPYH
+105 QRTLHGKTLSDPWH
-119 WLKDE
+119 WLRDQ
-124 SYPVID
+124 SYPTVD
-130 DKDVLDYVK
+130 DADILDYVK
-139 AENAW
+139 AENAY

-186 FEEGAE
+186 YEQGAE

-198 RPAAGGDAALIL
+198 RPVAGGDAALIL
-210 DEVAMAKDKE
+210 DEVAMAKGKE
-220 YFRLSDVSISPNGKL
+220 YFRLSDVAISPNGRL

-246 RFEVRFTDL
+246 RFEVRFRDL
-255 TTGKA
+255 GTGGT

-275 ENSDALLYGL
+275 AQGDALLYGL

-292 DNVHVHYLGT
+292 DNVRLHRLGT
-302 PVSEDVRIYKEA
+302 PISADKLLYQEA
-314 DIGFGVGIGKTADD
+314 DIGFGVGIGKTAADN
-328 AYIVIATGDNETSEV
+328 YIVIATGDNETSEV
-343 YLLPADD
+343 YLVPADQ
-350 PGAQPMLVS
+350 PETKPMLVS

-368 VDVREKTLYIHTN
+368 VDERSGTLYIHTN
-381 DDHANFRIAT
+381 DDHPNFRVAT
-391 ASLDRPGEWQTLIPG
+391 ASVKSPGDWTTLIAG
-406 SDDNYITGLSI
+406 SDHSYITGLSI
-417 FRDYFVLESRENGV
+417 FRDFFALETREDGL
-431 DQVDV
+431 DQIDV
-436 RRYDAPL
+436 RKYDAPL
-443 TPGRIKFPETTYV
+443 TPGRIQFPEATYV

-466 QDKLRL
+466 QDKIRL

-487 IASGKLET
+487 VATGLLET
-495 LKVQEIPSGYNHDD
+495 LKVQEIPSGYDANQ
-509 YVTELVNMLARDGTP
+509 YITEWVNLPARDGTTIP
-524 VPVSLVYKKG
+524 ASLVYKKG
-534 TPRDGSAP
+534 TPLDGSAP
-542 LHLYVYGSYGYRVPP
+542 MHLYAYGSYGYRVPP

-580 GDDLGRAW
+580 GDDMGRAW
-588 YLAGKTTARKNTF
+588 YLAGKTDHRKNTF
-601 NDFIDVAKGLVA
+601 NDFIDVAKGLIA
-613 AKYTSAGKISIEGRS
+613 KKYTSAGKISVEGRS
-628 AGGQVMGVV
+628 AGGQVMGVI

-701 AYPPMLVSAGLNDP
+701 AYPPMLVSAGLHDP

-731 TRTNDAT
+731 TRTNDT
-738 LLLRTNMGAGH
+738 QLLLRTNMGAGH
-749 AGKSGRWGA
+749 AGKSGRWSA

-771 QLGVEK
+771 QLGLEK